1 MVKFGAQLQAHLVK
15 GWERHYVDYA
25 RLKALI
31 PKRKDKK
38 GKAKHG
44 KQRENSSSSKSGA
57 KATKKVKGAPHAD
70 SMRKPLLSPSG
81 RGSGSGSGRG
91 GGSASAPAR
100 MNEMSPLPASPAPS
114 VQALRASDEFE
125 AQLRAE
131 IHKMSSFFVR

>member
-38 GKAKHG
+38 DKKGKAKRG
-44 KQRENSSSSKSGA
+44 KQRENSSNNSKSAA

-81 RGSGSGSGRG
+81 RGS
-91 GGSASAPAR
+91 AQAR